1 MRRLVAGLVLLV
13 LIIALEALFSVPF
26 LAAGTALGLAGMAAA
41 AVLICLGGIW
51 LGRERLRKLLAAFAA
66 QLERLPRGVWIGLV
80 LLLGIALRLLWVN
93 LVTGPPPPESQTL
106 TDLAAQLARGDGYRT
121 PLTQTWAVWPPGY
134 PLLLAA
140 TFLIAGANAGSI
152 VLLNLVL
159 FAGTVMSTDALARR
173 LAGDGPA
180 RLAVLLLAVWPN
192 LIATTGIAS
201 REILVLFL
209 LTTALTI
216 WLDAGAAKPGIAA
229 GSWLAAG
236 FALGLATLT
245 EPAFLLLPAALILHD
260 LLAPPRPL
268 RALAA
273 WFLLLCG
280 VLTPIAP
287 WIVRNDRVLHHRP
300 ILTTGGGPAFYR
312 ANNPLATGGPTDR
325 GEKGQVNQT
334 ELDAMTTGYRWG
346 AEWIAANPG
355 RFLKLALRKQVLLLG
370 GDTGWTSPGLKALAN
385 TWWWLLWLLILLTL
399 LTWSRPE
406 PLPPGALLLLLTI
419 LYVWL
424 VYSVFESGMR
434 QHVPLAGV
442 LAVVAALGARAQT
455 MKAASLSV
463 QRSVETSQESPAT
476 SP

>member
-1 MRRLVAGLVLLV
+1 MRRLVAGLTLV
-13 LIIALEALFSVPF
+13 IALEALFSVPF
-26 LAAGTALGLAGMAAA
+26 LAFGTVPGLVGMLGAAGLL
-41 AVLICLGGIW
+41 W
-51 LGRERLRKLLAAFAA
+51 LGRERLRKLLAAFVA
-66 QLERLPRGVWIGLV
+66 QLERLPRGIWIGLV

-93 LVTGPPPPESQTL
+93 LFTGPQPPESQTL
-106 TDLAAQLARGDGYRT
+106 TDLAAQLARGEAYRT

-140 TFLIAGANAGSI
+140 TFLITGANAGSI

-159 FAGTVMSTDALARR
+159 FTGTVMSTDALARR

-192 LIATTGIAS
+192 LIATTGVAS
-201 REILVLFL
+201 RDLLVLFL
-209 LTTALTI
+209 LTTALTV
-216 WLDAGAAKPGIAA
+216 WLDAGAAKPGTAA

-245 EPAFLLLPAALILHD
+245 EPAILLLPIALILHD
-260 LLAPPRPL
+260 LLAPTRLLRRPL

-273 WFLLLCG
+273 WSLLLLG
-280 VLTPIAP
+280 ALAPLAP
-287 WIVRNDRVLHHRP
+287 WIMRNDHIFHHRP

-325 GEKGQVNQT
+325 GEKDQVNQL
-334 ELDAMTTGYRWG
+334 ELEAMTTGYRWG
-346 AEWIAANPG
+346 AEWTAANPG

-370 GDTGWTSPGLKALAN
+370 GDTEFAAPPGFKAFAN
-385 TWWWLLWLLILLTL
+385 AWWWLLWLLILLTL
-399 LTWSRPE
+399 ITWSRPE

-424 VYSVFESGMR
+424 VYSVFESGVR

-455 MKAASLSV
+455 VKAASLSV
-463 QRSVETSQESPAT
+463 QRSVETSQESPAP
-476 SP
+476 SL